1 MRRFVQEYPGII
13 VSPAPASEIEEPRI
27 KGVEELGITGFLYP
41 QVWTPIPK
49 THAPPQ
55 NIPAAEKFSPGPW
68 DWTSFFVGAGVGL
81 FIGLPIGREI
91 LKAGLR
97 LTEREI
103 SERIARVGR

>member
-1 MRRFVQEYPGII
+1 LRRFVQEYPGII

-27 KGVEELGITGFLYP
+27 KGVEELGVTGFLYP
-41 QVWTPIPK
+41 DVWKPIPK

-55 NIPAAEKFSPGPW
+55 PIPAVEKLSPSPG
-68 DWTSFFVGAGVGL
+68 WTSFFIGVGVGL
-81 FIGLPIGREI
+81 FIGLPLGREI

-103 SERIARVGR
+103 SERIGRIGR

>member
-1 MRRFVQEYPGII
+1 LRRFVQEYPGII
-13 VSPAPASEIEEPRI
+13 VSPAPASEVIEPRI
-27 KGVEELGITGFLYP
+27 KGVEELRITGFLYP
-41 QVWTPIPK
+41 QVWEPIRE

-55 NIPAAEKFSPGPW
+55 RIPAVEKLSPSPW

-81 FIGLPIGREI
+81 FIGLPLGREI

>member
-1 MRRFVQEYPGII
+1 LRRFVQEYPGII

-27 KGVEELGITGFLYP
+27 KGVEELGVTGFLYP